1 MITKFSQMINHILGL
16 FKTKAFPKF
25 SWWDFLSLSYYPQ
38 CSKLMH
44 LAFLYWNTNL
54 LREQEENDRKQVFC
68 CSFLGKCQDPKEKSF
83 LLPLKLLFLSSLF
96 LLLGLS
102 YFSPYF
108 CLQPVD
114 KYILK
119 KYAGKIL
126 QLSVP
131 VNKPFIGLNM

>member
-1 MITKFSQMINHILGL
+1 
-16 FKTKAFPKF
+16 
-25 SWWDFLSLSYYPQ
+25 
-38 CSKLMH
+38 
-44 LAFLYWNTNL
+44 
-54 LREQEENDRKQVFC
+54 
-68 CSFLGKCQDPKEKSF
+68 
-83 LLPLKLLFLSSLF
+83 LKLLFLSSLF